1 MKEGFVGKGNCEGTW
16 ETLTQNPSTFEEP
29 MLRELSQE
37 NTYRGTD
44 VRKNSASS
52 YINCFRDETPS
63 SLITCVRNSIINT
76 LLAEKNCVT
85 YTFSVERKTD
95 FTGNMPLPSSIILP
109 PPLNQTALD

>member
-44 VRKNSASS
+44 VRKNSAS

-63 SLITCVRNSIINT
+63 SLITCVRNSIIT

-95 FTGNMPLPSSIILP
+95 FTENMPLPSSIILP
-109 PPLNQTALD
+109 PPPLNQTALD